1 MERPPGPIYKGR
13 KINVRHKNRGAEF
26 LDMRRSCRLDCRRLI
41 NEGGLYTDLNNK
53 VTSRRFTRILEDD
66 VTAVYKIM

>member
-13 KINVRHKNRGAEF
+13 KINVRRENREAEF

-41 NEGGLYTDLNNK
+41 NEGGLYTVLK
-53 VTSRRFTRILEDD
+53 ETGD
-66 VTAVYKIM
+66 VTAVYHGPRR

>member
-13 KINVRHKNRGAEF
+13 KINVRRENRGAEF

-41 NEGGLYTDLNNK
+41 NEDGLYAVLKETG
-53 VTSRRFTRILEDD
+53 D
-66 VTAVYKIM
+66 VTEVYHGPRR